1 MNNIDSKVIL
11 LKDLIL
17 IPVIGEQSSLRGDL
31 LIRGDRIA
39 AVGVVG
45 EAEIEECCIEA
56 GISASEMLVIDCE
69 GRRIAMPGLVNGH
82 AHMAMG
88 LFRNFADDLPLMEW
102 LREKIWPAEAKLT
115 PEDIYWGTL
124 LGMAELIRSGCTS
137 FRDMYFAIDRVA
149 DATELSGLRGV
160 LGLGIVGFG
169 DENFSKLEQA
179 IALHRAHHGR
189 ANGQVSIEIA
199 PHAPY
204 TCNDVYLKRAYQA
217 AVELDTT
224 FHIHLSESVVEVQES
239 YKEFGISPVQKLA
252 NLGVLSARTSAAH
265 CVQLD
270 ENDLDLLAQHQ
281 VHVLYNP
288 SSNLKLGNG
297 FARIGEMIRRG
308 INVAI
313 GTDGSSSNNNV
324 NMLEELHLAAM
335 VNKGV
340 DRDPTVLPAAE
351 AIRMATLGGA
361 KALGLTDVG
370 GLAVGYKAD
379 LILIDIEKPHLTPL
393 GDPLSAV
400 VYSVAGSD
408 VTDMLVDGRFLMRD
422 SRILTFDEK
431 EVMQKIR
438 EIAPRLLGTTE

>member
-1 MNNIDSKVIL
+1 
-11 LKDLIL
+11 
-17 IPVIGEQSSLRGDL
+17 
-31 LIRGDRIA
+31 
-39 AVGVVG
+39 
-45 EAEIEECCIEA
+45 
-56 GISASEMLVIDCE
+56 
-69 GRRIAMPGLVNGH
+69 
-82 AHMAMG
+82 
-88 LFRNFADDLPLMEW
+88 
-102 LREKIWPAEAKLT
+102 
-115 PEDIYWGTL
+115 
-124 LGMAELIRSGCTS
+124 
-137 FRDMYFAIDRVA
+137 
-149 DATELSGLRGV
+149 
-160 LGLGIVGFG
+160 
-169 DENFSKLEQA
+169 
-179 IALHRAHHGR
+179 
-189 ANGQVSIEIA
+189 
-199 PHAPY
+199 
-204 TCNDVYLKRAYQA
+204 
-217 AVELDTT
+217 
-224 FHIHLSESVVEVQES
+224 LSESVVEVQES

-361 KALGLTDVG
+361 RALGLNEVG
-370 GLAVGYKAD
+370 GLAAGYKAD
-379 LILIDIEKPHLTPL
+379 LILIDIDKPHLTPL

-400 VYSVAGSD
+400 VYSAAGAD